1 MKTLLPIIANG
12 LVILGLLVLF
22 CSLFQVRK
30 LIKQLGTS
38 PIRHKWFIQCGLI
51 FFFIFGY
58 LGYAIAFWG
67 TYSEW
72 IQIIVPGVFF
82 FGAIFVWITTSLALQ
97 TTIDIRRVA
106 LLEHENITDP
116 LIGIYN
122 RRYMD
127 RRLKE
132 EFDRA
137 KRYQHDLAL
146 LLIDIDHF
154 KRVNDKYG
162 HIVGDMVLRYFGGLV
177 LENVRAADIVA
188 RYGGEEILIIA
199 PMTSA
204 TGAVTLAERVRSSIH
219 IHEFVLSS
227 ENNQQIEIKI
237 TVSIGVSCLNAQ
249 VKDVDSLIKEADR
262 AMYHAKSSGRN
273 RVVLGNKVLGEK
285 AIPDEKK

>member
-22 CSLFQVRK
+22 SSLSQIRK

-38 PIRHKWFIQCGLI
+38 PIRQKWFIQCGLV

-58 LGYAIAFWG
+58 LGYTVAFWG

-72 IQIIVPGVFF
+72 IQTIVPGVFF
-82 FGAIFVWITTSLALQ
+82 FGAVFVWITTSLSLQ
-97 TTIDIRRVA
+97 TAIDIRRVA
-106 LLEHENITDP
+106 LLEHENIMDP

-146 LLIDIDHF
+146 LMIDIDHF

-162 HIVGDMVLRYFGGLV
+162 HIVGDMVLRYCGGLV
-177 LENVRAADIVA
+177 LEKVRTTDIVT

-199 PMTSA
+199 PMTSSV
-204 TGAVTLAERVRSSIH
+204 GAVSLAERVRSSIH
-219 IHEFVLSS
+219 IHEFVLSN

-237 TVSIGVSCLNAQ
+237 TVSIGVSYLNAR
-249 VKDVDSLIKEADR
+249 VKDVDSLIKEADK
-262 AMYHAKSSGRN
+262 AMYQAKSNGRN
-273 RVVLGNKVLGEK
+273 RVVVGN
-285 AIPDEKK
+285 